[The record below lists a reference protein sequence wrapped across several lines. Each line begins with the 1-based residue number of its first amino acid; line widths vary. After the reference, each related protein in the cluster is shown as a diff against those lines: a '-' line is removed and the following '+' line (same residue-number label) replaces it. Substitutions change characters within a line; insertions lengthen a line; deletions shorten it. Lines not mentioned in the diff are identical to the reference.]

1 MENNFFE
8 FFENNNFVFFTRP
21 RIIKTYLNDNG
32 EEKKYYHLIKILVG
46 KT

>member
-1 MENNFFE
+1 MENN

-32 EEKKYYHLIKILVG
+32 EEKNYHLIKILVG